1 MQVFSRVAERL
12 KAKEI
17 RKGVENFKT
26 SHNCYLV
33 PSLPPKMKIL
43 LILAKKC
50 WRKEIKTFP
59 SFPISHEN

>member
-1 MQVFSRVAERL
+1 MQVFSRVAERR

-26 SHNCYLV
+26 SYNCNLV

-50 WRKEIKTFP
+50 
-59 SFPISHEN
+59 